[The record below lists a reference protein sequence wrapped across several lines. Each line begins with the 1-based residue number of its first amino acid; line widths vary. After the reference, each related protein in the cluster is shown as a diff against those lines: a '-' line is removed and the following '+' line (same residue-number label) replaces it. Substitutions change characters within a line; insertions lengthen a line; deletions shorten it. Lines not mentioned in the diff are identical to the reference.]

1 MPCGVAHAPYT
12 EEQRCKMLIR
22 EGDLVW

>member
-1 MPCGVAHAPYT
+1 MPCGMPHAPFT
-12 EEQRCKMLIR
+12 EDQNCKMLIR

>member
-12 EEQRCKMLIR
+12 EAERCKMLIR